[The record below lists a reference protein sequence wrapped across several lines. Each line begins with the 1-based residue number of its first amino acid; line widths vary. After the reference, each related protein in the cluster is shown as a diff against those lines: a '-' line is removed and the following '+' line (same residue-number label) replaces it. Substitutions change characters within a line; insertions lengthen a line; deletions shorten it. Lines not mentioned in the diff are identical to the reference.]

1 MVLKFKKNKYQNRHR
16 FVSWELKIGGQP
28 FTEGR
33 EPHREA
39 LAIGGKEL
47 PWTWK
52 LLSGLARVQLLE
64 QEVWTFPKVS
74 KELWWFS

>member
-1 MVLKFKKNKYQNRHR
+1 M
-16 FVSWELKIGGQP
+16 
-28 FTEGR
+28 EGR

-47 PWTWK
+47 PRTWK
-52 LLSGLARVQLLE
+52 LLSGSARVQLSE